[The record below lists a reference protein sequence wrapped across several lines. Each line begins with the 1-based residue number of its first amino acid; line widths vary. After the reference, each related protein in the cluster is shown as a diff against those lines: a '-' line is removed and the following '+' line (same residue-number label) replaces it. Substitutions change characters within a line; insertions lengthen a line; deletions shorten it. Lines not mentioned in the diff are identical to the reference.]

1 MNMWLH
7 GKAELDV
14 WEFESAHV
22 TTPRT
27 HVVPGLTAAGKLR
40 KGIKHR
46 HRLEVGPVKMM
57 AALARSGATLSP
69 DATVGFWRAAGAAAR
84 FQEACTR
91 SGRNMLA
98 TAGLIGHLRDST
110 RTALAGD
117 LGQAFTWLLAV
128 EHFKNTAV
136 VDFGRGCSLLS
147 PAVPGP
153 GLGDQR
159 PDFMASSVPW
169 TKIAL
174 FESKGTIQTS
184 LDEVQWRDGLAGGL
198 DQTSSGDRW
207 LTAHGQAGVVSQQL
221 AVSFALVEQPCSA
234 AAFADPEDPTPG
246 ELPAS
251 SRLALVRAHFG
262 AWAAAG
268 GGVALAERLWHPEV
282 AASVLEESIAPLP
295 TVVLRN
301 RPMRLLMPDEPLGG
315 LPALRFPFF
324 PYPLYAPTLHLV
336 DEAVLQAVATGELDL
351 IAESIDAFR
360 RAFQEPGEENAEG
373 ARERA
378 TFADGTVYTS
388 GFDSDLSF
396 RAQ

>member
-1 MNMWLH
+1 
-7 GKAELDV
+7 
-14 WEFESAHV
+14 
-22 TTPRT
+22 
-27 HVVPGLTAAGKLR
+27 
-40 KGIKHR
+40 
-46 HRLEVGPVKMM
+46 MM

-91 SGRNMLA
+91 SGRTMVA

-147 PAVPGP
+147 PAVPRP
-153 GLGDQR
+153 GLGDKR

-198 DQTSSGDRW
+198 AQTSSGDTW

-221 AVSFALVEQPCSA
+221 AVSFALVEQPGSA

-268 GGVALAERLWHPEV
+268 GGVALAERLWRSEV
-282 AASVLEESIAPLP
+282 AASIIEESIAPLP

-301 RPMRLLMPDEPLGG
+301 RRMRLLMPDE
-315 LPALRFPFF
+315 LPAGPPALWFPFF
-324 PYPLYAPTLHLV
+324 PYSQCATLHLV
-336 DEAVLQAVATGELDL
+336 DEAVLQAVATGELNL

-360 RAFQEPGEENAEG
+360 RAFQEHGEEDTEG

-388 GFDSDLSF
+388 EFDPDLSF